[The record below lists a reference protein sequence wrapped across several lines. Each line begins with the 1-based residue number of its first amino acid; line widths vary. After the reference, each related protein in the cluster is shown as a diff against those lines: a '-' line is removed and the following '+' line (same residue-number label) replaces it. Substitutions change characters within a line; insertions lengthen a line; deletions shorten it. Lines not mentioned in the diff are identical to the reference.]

1 MLLLMTA
8 PLVVATPLASMVSG
22 ARADTPV
29 AFDPQTAAPQ
39 APAVPSPA
47 AAPAPAQGEWLT
59 DAEGRQYQLRPVP
72 KAEGMKIAGDRIRMM
87 WGVEADVAREDEQ
100 FFYVKQYKP
109 GEAKP
114 PVSAPP
120 ANAAAAAPVARPAPA
135 RPEPL
140 PKASQRLRWTDM
152 STGLPANGQWREG
165 LSLADM
171 TGDGRLDI
179 IVSPARKSMRVP
191 SVFTHDGKSW
201 TRAAQFRFPPAGYDY
216 GDVAVGDLN
225 GDGMQDIVLGLHLK
239 GLMALRGAA
248 DGQFVMAATGLPL
261 TTGAN
266 DPVFSSRAVLIA
278 DCNGDRRPDILAL
291 GEGPRLP
298 SGDGAASAAIAIGM
312 GTFIQQAD
320 GSWARSTQAPLS
332 AIFGSSIA
340 SGDLDGDGNLDL
352 VIATGTLGDAR
363 LLLRGDGN
371 CNWQP
376 ETVDAARPRSYYTA
390 VTTGDLNGDGRAELI
405 VGYAEFADQEPAF
418 GVDALS
424 RNADGSWTRRA
435 VARASGRGRYDAL
448 ATGDL
453 DGDGAL
459 DLAAVDGEG
468 AVKMFLGD
476 GRGGFTAERQTLAS
490 PGGCTGAMIAIG
502 DLDRDGLG
510 DIVVGF
516 AQEASLAAQGVCPS
530 EGGLFA
536 WKTQR
541 MTAASRKST
550 TQKGAVPKAAP
561 PKATAPKVAA
571 PKGAA
576 PEGATPRTAAPAA
589 TPKKP

>member
-1 MLLLMTA
+1 MTA
-8 PLVVATPLASMVSG
+8 PLVVATPLASIFSG
-22 ARADTPV
+22 PRAGAPAGLD
-29 AFDPQTAAPQ
+29 AQTAAPQ
-39 APAVPSPA
+39 TPAAPSPA
-47 AAPAPAQGEWLT
+47 AAPAPADGEWLT

-72 KAEGMKIAGDRIRMM
+72 KGEGMKIGGDRIRMM

-114 PVSAPP
+114 PANAPP
-120 ANAAAAAPVARPAPA
+120 QPASAAAAAPAARPAPA

-152 STGLPANGQWREG
+152 STGLPASGQWREG
-165 LSLADM
+165 LSLVDM

-225 GDGMQDIVLGLHLK
+225 GDGIQDIVLGLHLK
-239 GLMALRGAA
+239 GLMALHGAA

-261 TTGAN
+261 TTGAK
-266 DPVFSSRAVLIA
+266 DPAFSSRAVLIA

-320 GSWARSTQAPLS
+320 GSWARSAQAPLPG
-332 AIFGSSIA
+332 IFGSSIA
-340 SGDLDGDGNLDL
+340 SGDLDGDGKLDL

-363 LLLRGDGN
+363 LLLRGDGT
-371 CNWQP
+371 CGWQP

-459 DLAAVDGEG
+459 DLAAIDGDG

-476 GRGGFTAERQTLAS
+476 GRGGFTAERQALAS

-516 AQEASLAAQGVCPS
+516 AQEASLATQGVCPS

-536 WKTQR
+536 WKTQK
-541 MTAASRKST
+541 MAAASRKST
-550 TQKGAVPKAAP
+550 APKGTLPKAAP
-561 PKATAPKVAA
+561 PKATAPKAAAPKGTTSKTAVPVAA
-571 PKGAA
+571 PK
-576 PEGATPRTAAPAA
+576 
-589 TPKKP
+589 KP